1 MKKLL
6 LGIISILSLTLLFS
20 GCVDNTGAE
29 QQEVLHAYVGAGMQ
43 MPMDEIAVEFEK
55 KYGIKV
61 EYDYSGSGALLS
73 KIVASNQGDI
83 FMPGDCSYVYQLEDK
98 EMIKECSNVT
108 KHIPVIAVQKGN
120 PKNITGLSDLGQDD
134 LELALGDESISI
146 GKLFTKILAKAETKG
161 LNITKAV
168 DTNTVVTGATVKQ
181 VLLYVTEKNV
191 DAAVVWKADAYENPD
206 RVDIVPIESEYNI
219 VKTVPISILST
230 TKNYENSKLFY
241 DFVNNEGKEIF
252 EKHGFVALE

>member
-1 MKKLL
+1 MKKSL
-6 LGIISILSLTLLFS
+6 LGIIAILSLTLLFS
-20 GCVDNTGAE
+20 GCVDNTGEEDQA
-29 QQEVLHAYVGAGMQ
+29 VLHAYVGAGMQ
-43 MPMDEIAVEFEK
+43 MPMDEIAVEFEE

-83 FMPGDCSYVYQLEDK
+83 FMPGDCSYVYQLQEK
-98 EMIKECSNVT
+98 EMITEYSNVT

-134 LELALGDESISI
+134 LELALGDDSISI
-146 GKLFTKILAKAETKG
+146 GKLFAKILSKAETKG
-161 LNITKAV
+161 LNVTEAV
-168 DTNTVVTGATVKQ
+168 NANTIVTGATVKQ

-191 DAAVVWKADAYENPD
+191 DAAVVWSADAYDNSD
-206 RVDIVPIESEYNI
+206 AVDIVPIKTEYNI
-219 VKTVPISILST
+219 IKTVPISILST
-230 TKNYENSKLFY
+230 TENYKDSKLFY